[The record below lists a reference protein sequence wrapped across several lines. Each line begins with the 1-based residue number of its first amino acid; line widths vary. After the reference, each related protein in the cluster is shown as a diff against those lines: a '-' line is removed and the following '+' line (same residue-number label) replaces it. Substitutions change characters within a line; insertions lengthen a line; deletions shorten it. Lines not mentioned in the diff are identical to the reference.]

1 MRAIA
6 VLGVLAVGW
15 AGAAAVGAPASAA
28 AKCWT
33 GKWTVTSA
41 TAEIRTA
48 DLAFDLRGGKGIRLT
63 LAKSGKATYNFTGS
77 KPLTG
82 SGKVKGVPTK
92 ATLTLTKTL
101 RMDNTVTGAKSGSIK
116 GKPKTAK
123 GDAVLTV
130 KAGLVTQKHSVA
142 KAVRSGADEGVVP
155 RAAKFTCTAKK
166 LTIRQTV
173 RDGKEYSKTVWN
185 LRRG

>member
-6 VLGVLAVGW
+6 VLSVFAMGC
-15 AGAAAVGAPASAA
+15 AGAAVVGAPASAA

-41 TAEIRTA
+41 SAEIKTA
-48 DLAFDLRGGKGIRLT
+48 DLEFSLNGGKGIKLA
-63 LAKSGKATYNFTGS
+63 LAKTGKATYTFTGS

-101 RMDNTVTGAKSGSIK
+101 LMSNTFGGSAKGTIK
-116 GKPKTAK
+116 GKPKSAK
-123 GDAVLTV
+123 GDALLTV
-130 KAGLVTQKHSVA
+130 KAGLVTQKHNVA
-142 KAVRSGADEGVVP
+142 KAVRTGGDQGVVP
-155 RAAKFTCTAKK
+155 RDAKYTCTAKK

-173 RDGKEYSKTVWN
+173 KDGADYSKTVWN
-185 LRRG
+185 LRRA